1 MKKLSPLLLIVTATA
16 LAFHSAA
23 GLNDNFDDGNDDG
36 WEVFDPLGSAGIA
49 APAKITFPDGAYRIE
64 GNVPAVQ
71 DGGPARV
78 FTFLQDE
85 ELTDFYIAADLVDWN
100 DDVDQAVGLI
110 GRAGNV
116 GLGQTTAYV
125 CNYDPNQ
132 TGSNP
137 GGQFQINYVEN
148 EDAPPDSTMAAAN
161 LELIAD
167 HSYRMIFFGKGG
179 TLTAALYDLLD
190 LTRPVA
196 LIQTEEGDPRGELYD
211 SGFVGLFNFS
221 RSGNLDDTGVADAT
235 FDNFVRETTNP
246 DESTWPRIS
255 RGVPGSPH
263 IATLTPASVANF
275 ASASDGIV
283 ATVDQAGESPIDGA
297 SVKLEVNGTD
307 VTATSSVTVTED
319 GAEISYSGL
328 SDDTLYAARITAAT
342 AAGGQLT
349 HEWRFDTFS
358 TSVLTLPGTVVIESE
373 NYNFDSGEFLTEAG
387 PGTYV
392 DKVGEIDIDYF
403 DFDTT
408 PPLNDLRFEDFVEMR
423 ALGVDFQPEEIVVDT
438 VRPGIDA
445 EDDYVVSKTE
455 GGEWMNYTR
464 DFLPADYAVY
474 LRAAS
479 REPQDVLVDFVT
491 GATTANQTLQS
502 VGKFAV
508 RSTVSGQSFE
518 YFQLVDDAGAPITVS
533 LSGEQT
539 LRLTIGGEDGEF
551 ETKYSLFMNYFML
564 VPVGGSS
571 RSFEILSTEKING
584 ATPGF
589 RITWRSIPGYNYS
602 VDYGTSLDA
611 LQLELVD
618 LVAEEDVTSFVD
630 EEAGHLGLGSG
641 FYRVREIRPR

>member
-1 MKKLSPLLLIVTATA
+1 MKKLSPLLLIVPAAA
-16 LAFHSAA
+16 LAFHSAS

-36 WEVFDPLGSAGIA
+36 WVVFDPLGSAGIA
-49 APAKITFPDGAYRIE
+49 APAKITFPDGAYRIQ
-64 GNVPAVQ
+64 GNVPAIT

-78 FTFLQDE
+78 FVFLQDE
-85 ELTDFYIAADLVDWN
+85 SLTDFYIAADLVDWN
-100 DDVDQAVGLI
+100 DDVNQAVGLI

-137 GGQFQINYVEN
+137 GGQFQINYVDN
-148 EDAPPDSTMAAAN
+148 ESAPSDSTMAAAN

-221 RSGNLDDTGVADAT
+221 RSGNLDETGVADAT
-235 FDNFVRETTNP
+235 FDNVVRETTNP
-246 DESTWPRIS
+246 DEATWPHIS
-255 RGVPGSPH
+255 RGIPGSPR
-263 IATLTPASVANF
+263 IATLTPASGANF
-275 ASASDGIV
+275 ASAFDGIV
-283 ATVDQAGESPIDGA
+283 ATIAKTGESPIDGA

-307 VTATSSVTVTED
+307 VTATSTVTVTED

-342 AAGGQLT
+342 AADTGLI
-349 HEWRFDTFS
+349 HEWRFDTFDI
-358 TSVLTLPGTVVIESE
+358 SVLRLPGAVVIESE

-387 PGTYV
+387 PGTFV
-392 DKVGEIDIDYF
+392 DKVGAIDIDYF

-408 PPLNDLRFEDFVEMR
+408 PRNDLRFEDFVELR
-423 ALGVDFQPEEIVVDT
+423 ALGVDSQPEEIVMDT

-445 EDDYVVSKTE
+445 EDDYVVSRTE

-479 REPQDVLVDFVT
+479 REPQDVRVDLVT

-502 VGKFAV
+502 IGKFAV
-508 RSTVSGQSFE
+508 RSTVSGRSFE
-518 YFQLVDDAGAPITVS
+518 YFQLVDDAGAPKTVS

-539 LRLTIGGEDGEF
+539 LRLTIGGEDGAF

-564 VPVGGSS
+564 VPAGGS
-571 RSFEILSTEKING
+571 RQSFEILSAEKIDG

-589 RITWRSIPGYNYS
+589 RISWRSIPGYNYS
-602 VDYGTSLDA
+602 VDYGASLDA

-618 LVAEEDVTSFVD
+618 LVAEEGVTSFVD
-630 EEAGHLGLGSG
+630 EDATHFSLGSG
-641 FYRVREIRPR
+641 FYRVLETRP